1 MIRKLK
7 NHVVY
12 TVSYMSSSSSR
23 DNRDQIPSGQN
34 EEQTQRTPEKQNQ
47 VSGERRDK
55 EVRDFPGAAAIGQAL
70 IGLDFPA
77 SKNKIIQHVQQQS
90 QKQNN
95 VDYSKVVPTLEKIQD
110 KQYSNVAEV
119 TQAAGLV
126 Q

>member
-7 NHVVY
+7 NHVAY

-34 EEQTQRTPEKQNQ
+34 EEQTQRTAEKQNQ

-70 IGLDFPA
+70 IGLEFPA
-77 SKNKIIQHVQQQS
+77 GKNEIIKHIQQQ
-90 QKQNN
+90 QPQNN
-95 VDYSKVVPTLEKIQD
+95 PDYGKVVPTLEKIQH

>member
-1 MIRKLK
+1 M
-7 NHVVY
+7 
-12 TVSYMSSSSSR
+12 SSSSR

-34 EEQTQRTPEKQNQ
+34 EGQTRRTAEKQNQ

-70 IGLDFPA
+70 IGLEFPA
-77 SKNKIIQHVQQQS
+77 GKNEIIKHVQQQP
-90 QKQNN
+90 QNN
-95 VDYSKVVPTLEKIQD
+95 PDYSKVVPTLEKIQD

>member
-1 MIRKLK
+1 MLCVLLA
-7 NHVVY
+7 N
-12 TVSYMSSSSSR
+12 MSSSSER

-34 EEQTQRTPEKQNQ
+34 EDQTQRTAEKQSQ

-55 EVRDFPGAAAIGQAL
+55 EIRDFLGAAAIGQAL
-70 IGLDFPA
+70 IGLEFPA
-77 SKNKIIQHVQQQS
+77 GKNEIIQHVQQRS

-95 VDYSKVVPTLEKIQD
+95 LDYGKVVPILEKIRD
-110 KQYSNVAEV
+110 KQYSNVAEI